1 MKRCYFVGFS
11 YDSGNIRFFAGG
23 FFMNF
28 VKILKEK
35 AGALV
40 EAKSLKQ
47 WKSLCESENSC
58 FLAFF
63 DS

>member
-1 MKRCYFVGFS
+1 MH
-11 YDSGNIRFFAGG
+11 
-23 FFMNF
+23 F
-28 VKILKEK
+28 VKILNEK

>member
-1 MKRCYFVGFS
+1 
-11 YDSGNIRFFAGG
+11 
-23 FFMNF
+23 MNS
-28 VKILKEK
+28 VKILREQ

-40 EAKSLKQ
+40 EAKSSKQ

-58 FLAFF
+58 FLCFF